1 MRATGYIGGL
11 AAIAMLLSSCAR
23 PFWRRDS
30 KPRVPDFLLSENTRS
45 RAGAQPQTAKGSNS
59 DSQASPPAAGT
70 AKPSAAASAQ
80 LPTPEQQRAARDLI
94 NATTGHDGLNV
105 PEPEYLQNPADLPPS
120 HTPLRN
126 LIPVPPEEAASVR
139 ESSVPQPNSVERRG
153 LRSPSLPQ
161 ALPLDINGKATQS
174 KSN

>member
-11 AAIAMLLSSCAR
+11 AAVAMLLSSCTR

-30 KPRVPDFLLSENTRS
+30 KPRVPDFLLSANARS
-45 RAGAQPQTAKGSNS
+45 RAEAQPKTAEGGR
-59 DSQASPPAAGT
+59 DAAQASSTGA
-70 AKPSAAASAQ
+70 SSAASART
-80 LPTPEQQRAARDLI
+80 PTPEQQKAARALL
-94 NATTGHDGLNV
+94 NTTPGQDGLTV
-105 PEPEYLQNPADLPPS
+105 PEPEYLPTPTGLS
-120 HTPLRN
+120 PLRN
-126 LIPVPPEEAASVR
+126 LVPVPPEEAASAR

-161 ALPLDINGKATQS
+161 ALPLDINGKATPS